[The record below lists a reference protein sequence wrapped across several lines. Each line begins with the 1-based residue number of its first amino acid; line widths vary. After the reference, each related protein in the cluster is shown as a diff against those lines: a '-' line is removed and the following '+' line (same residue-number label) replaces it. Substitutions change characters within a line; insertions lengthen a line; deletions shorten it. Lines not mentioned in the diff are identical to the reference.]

1 MAISRLTTV
10 AKENGSLELTV
21 ALTGAN
27 GAAVTPLTFLWT
39 WTDTIG
45 NVINS
50 RQNVAVTG
58 GDLGE
63 EITIKLNGDDLPVA
77 GVAQAVYVLSVLAT
91 YLDADGDTKN
101 ITDAVEVPVDRIIGF
116 GV

>member
-10 AKENGSLELTV
+10 AKENGSLELTI
-21 ALTGAN
+21 ALVGTN
-27 GAAVTPLTFLWT
+27 GAAVTPLTFFWT

-50 RQNVAVTG
+50 RQNVEVSG

-63 EITIKLNGDDLPVA
+63 EVVIKLNGADLPVS
-77 GVAQAVYVLSVLAT
+77 GVAQAVYVLSILAT
-91 YLDADGDTKN
+91 YLDEDGETMN
-101 ITDAVEVPVDRIIGF
+101 ITDAKEVAVDRVIGF

>member
-58 GDLGE
+58 DDLGE
-63 EITIKLNGDDLPVA
+63 EVTIKLNGGDLPVS
-77 GVAQAVYVLSVLAT
+77 GVAQAVYVLSILAT
-91 YLDADGDTKN
+91 YLDEDGETMN
-101 ITDAVEVPVDRIIGF
+101 ITDAKEVAVDRVIGF